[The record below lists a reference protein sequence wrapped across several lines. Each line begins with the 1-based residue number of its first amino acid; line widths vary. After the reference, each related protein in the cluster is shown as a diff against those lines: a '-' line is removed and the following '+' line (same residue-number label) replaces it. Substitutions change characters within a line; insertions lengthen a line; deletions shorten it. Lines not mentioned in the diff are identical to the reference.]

1 MLKRFTLSLIS
12 LVILNT
18 AVVAA
23 ETVNVYS
30 AREEQLIKPLLDAF
44 TKDTGIQVNLI
55 TADDDPLLERLKR
68 EGTNSPADLLI
79 TADAGRLYRAT
90 EQGSLQA
97 IQSPKLQQAIPAH
110 LRDPQNRWFGLTYR
124 ARVIFYNKA
133 TVNPQELSS
142 YENLADPKWKGRICV
157 RSSTSIYN
165 QSLLASMI
173 ASKGVTAA
181 ETWAKGLVNN
191 LAKPPNGG
199 DRDQIKAVAEGQC
212 DLALANTYYYAQM
225 LYGGD
230 AAQKAAAQ
238 KVGIF
243 FPNQA
248 DRGTHINISGAGVA
262 ASAPNKANAVKLLEY
277 MVLDD
282 AQRWYSTTNGE
293 YPVKANIPAAD
304 QLQAWGKFKTDALN
318 LSLLGRYNQAALIMM
333 DKVGWK

>member
-1 MLKRFTLSLIS
+1 MFKRFTLALMSLIS
-12 LVILNT
+12 LHT
-18 AVVAA
+18 AFAA
-23 ETVNVYS
+23 EVVNVYS

-44 TKDTGIQVNLI
+44 TKDTGIQVNLV

-68 EGTNSPADLLI
+68 EGANSPADLLI

-97 IQSPKLQQAIPAH
+97 IQSPKLQQAIPAN

-124 ARVIFYNKA
+124 ARVIFYNKS
-133 TVNPQELSS
+133 TVNPKELSS
-142 YENLADPKWKGRICV
+142 YENLANPKWEGRICV

-173 ASKGVTAA
+173 ASKGAAAAA
-181 ETWAKGLVNN
+181 ETWAKGLVSN

-199 DRDQIKAVAEGQC
+199 DRDQIKAVAAGQC

-238 KVGIF
+238 KVGVF

-248 DRGTHINISGAGVA
+248 DRGTHINISGAGVT

-293 YPVKANIPAAD
+293 YPVKATIPAAD

>member
-1 MLKRFTLSLIS
+1 MLKRLSLALIGWLS
-12 LVILNT
+12 LNT
-18 AVVAA
+18 VFAA
-23 ETVNVYS
+23 EAVNVYS

-44 TKDTGIQVNLI
+44 TKDTGIQVNLV

-68 EGTNSPADLLI
+68 EGANSPADLLI
-79 TADAGRLYRAT
+79 TADAGRLYRAS

-97 IQSPKLQQAIPAH
+97 IQSPKLQQAIPTH
-110 LRDPQNRWFGLTYR
+110 LRDPQNHWFGLTYR

-133 TVNPQELSS
+133 TVNPQELST
-142 YENLADPKWKGRICV
+142 YENLTDPKWVGRICV
-157 RSSTSIYN
+157 RSSDSIYN

-173 ASKGVTAA
+173 ASKGAVAA
-181 ETWAKGLVNN
+181 ETWAKGLVGNF
-191 LAKPPNGG
+191 AKPPSGG
-199 DRDQIKAVAEGQC
+199 DRDQIKAVAASQC

-248 DRGTHINISGAGVA
+248 DRGTHINISGAGVT
-262 ASAPNKANAVKLLEY
+262 ASAPNKANAIKLLEY
-277 MVLDD
+277 MMLDD

-293 YPVKANIPAAD
+293 YPVKATIPAAD
-304 QLQAWGKFKTDALN
+304 QLQAWGQFKTDALN
-318 LSLLGRYNQAALIMM
+318 LSLLGRYNQAALIIM
-333 DKVGWK
+333 DQVGWK